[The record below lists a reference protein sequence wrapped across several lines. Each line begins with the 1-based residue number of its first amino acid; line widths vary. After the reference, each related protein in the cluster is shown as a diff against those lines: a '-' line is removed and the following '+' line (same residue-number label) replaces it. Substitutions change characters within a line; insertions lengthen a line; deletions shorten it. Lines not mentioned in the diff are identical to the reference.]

1 MRVFKTKWFTREAK
15 SHAIND
21 DELCK
26 AIAATLQGRADNL
39 GGGVYKKRL
48 NQNRDRAI
56 ILAKGGEHWFY
67 TFLYAKQNIANI
79 NSSEL
84 SGFHELAKHYASLGD
99 MKIAALIQS
108 KELVEV
114 CHDSK
119 E

>member
-1 MRVFKTKWFTREAK
+1 
-15 SHAIND
+15 
-21 DELCK
+21 
-26 AIAATLQGRADNL
+26 
-39 GGGVYKKRL
+39 
-48 NQNRDRAI
+48 
-56 ILAKGGEHWFY
+56 
-67 TFLYAKQNIANI
+67 LYAKQNIANI

-84 SGFHELAKHYASLGD
+84 SGFRELAKHYASLGD

>member
-1 MRVFKTKWFTREAK
+1 MRAFKTKWFTREAK

-21 DELCK
+21 NELCE

-56 ILAKGGEHWFY
+56 ILAKGREHWFY

-84 SGFHELAKHYASLGD
+84 SGFRELAKHYASLGD